1 MPLVG
6 LAISFC
12 LAASFILICSKSPFA
27 LRRLLALVGL
37 GPNHAYLHDVEA
49 LKDPRVSRGLRV
61 TNCFCHYECPRAIR
75 ALAIK

>member
-1 MPLVG
+1 
-6 LAISFC
+6 
-12 LAASFILICSKSPFA
+12 
-27 LRRLLALVGL
+27 VGL